1 MILHQPKAI
10 HEIIRSHVIANFV
23 GYCHYI
29 HGHSPE
35 AYLQTFLEKERKS
48 TSKAKNSFKTL
59 DDQCRKVIAYLKQE
73 TEIPEIKNGY
83 SIFEIA
89 KEEKEHPFRG
99 LRRAGHIQ
107 VAETDALVVCL
118 GDYSHG
124 NPIKHDGIQSIQDFM
139 WAAKKLWGGSNAILL
154 NPFQLDQESIGKEIT
169 DQKATMLVSDGSG
182 SRCAKPKRD
191 LNEWT
196 RHDTRFGGEGRL
208 NNVTIHNI
216 TKSTE
221 IEVSG
226 YRLEDHYGRG
236 EYTTNPKDFLEKYFP
251 EYEELILS

>member
-1 MILHQPKAI
+1 MIHQPKAI

-29 HGHSPE
+29 YGQTPE
-35 AYLQTFLEKERKS
+35 VYLQTYLEKERKS
-48 TSKAKNSFKTL
+48 TSKAKKSFQTL

-89 KEEKEHPFRG
+89 KEEKERPPRH
-99 LRRAGHIQ
+99 LRASGFIRIE
-107 VAETDALVVCL
+107 ETKALVVCL
-118 GDYSHG
+118 GDYLHS
-124 NPIKHDGIQSIQDFM
+124 NPIQHDGIQSIQDFM
-139 WAAKKLWGGSNAILL
+139 WAAKKIWGGKNPTVL
-154 NPFQLDQESIGKEIT
+154 NPFQIDREFIGKELS
-169 DQKATMLVSDGSG
+169 DQKATMLISDGSG
-182 SRCAKPKRD
+182 ARYAKPKRD

-196 RHDTRFGGEGRL
+196 RYDTRFGGEGLL

-221 IEVSG
+221 IKVSG

-236 EYTTNPKDFLEKYFP
+236 EWTRNEKAFLEKYFP